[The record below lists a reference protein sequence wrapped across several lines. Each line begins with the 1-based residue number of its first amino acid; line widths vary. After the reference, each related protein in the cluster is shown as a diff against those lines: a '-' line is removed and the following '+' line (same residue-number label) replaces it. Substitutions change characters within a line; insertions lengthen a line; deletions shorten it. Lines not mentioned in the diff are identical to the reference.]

1 MIALLIVGHVA
12 AASILL
18 SISFQVQINILFY
31 YYMNYLFSKQGI
43 HEFPIVF
50 TYLYPV
56 TLAWFSIQILVNSKI
71 FKLSLNLSLTHLRA
85 QIACYELKGDLS
97 PVMLKEIFHDSF
109 ENFEITRICMENHAS
124 VTGWQ
129 KLFFSYKCFQLSAA
143 VAIAT
148 FEIYG

>member
-1 MIALLIVGHVA
+1 MKLYLISGLMRFNNFCH
-12 AASILL
+12 
-18 SISFQVQINILFY
+18 
-31 YYMNYLFSKQGI
+31 
-43 HEFPIVF
+43 
-50 TYLYPV
+50 PV

-71 FKLSLNLSLTHLRA
+71 FKLSFTLSLAHLRA
-85 QIACYELKGDLS
+85 QIVCYELKGDLS

-129 KLFFSYKCFQLSAA
+129 KLFSSYKCFQLSAA